1 MTREELD
8 EEECEIMNTYIDS
21 LERENKHFRK
31 VLKNIYAI
39 CTFKNGKEYNDSVE
53 QIFDISEILGLT
65 RATFFR
71 YLNKSESE
79 IEYKE
84 MNENDK

>member
-8 EEECEIMNTYIDS
+8 EEEREIMNTYIDS

-39 CTFKNGKEYNDSVE
+39 CTFKNGKEYNDSIE
-53 QIFDISEILGLT
+53 QIFDISEILEEE
-65 RATFFR
+65 F
-71 YLNKSESE
+71 K
-79 IEYKE
+79 K
-84 MNENDK
+84 

>member
-8 EEECEIMNTYIDS
+8 EEEREIMNTYIDS

-39 CTFKNGKEYNDSVE
+39 CTYKNGKEYNDSIE
-53 QIFDISEILGLT
+53 QIFEISEI
-65 RATFFR
+65 
-71 YLNKSESE
+71 
-79 IEYKE
+79 IEEEFK
-84 MNENDK
+84 K

>member
-53 QIFDISEILGLT
+53 QIFDISEILEEE
-65 RATFFR
+65 F
-71 YLNKSESE
+71 K
-79 IEYKE
+79 K
-84 MNENDK
+84 

>member
-1 MTREELD
+1 MTRKELD

-39 CTFKNGKEYNDSVE
+39 CTFKNGKEYNDSIE
-53 QIFDISEILGLT
+53 QIFDISEILEEE
-65 RATFFR
+65 F
-71 YLNKSESE
+71 K
-79 IEYKE
+79 K
-84 MNENDK
+84 